1 MSNFMCDNIRVLA
14 LWEGVLKRPI
24 MYIGKK
30 SIYGLRCFITGM
42 RMIDPY
48 AFDLDGFEEW
58 HRTQFAAIKISFEF
72 ALAMSN
78 NDDEKA
84 FELWA
89 EWYTEFKR
97 IENKG
102 VAE

>member
-1 MSNFMCDNIRVLA
+1 MRDMAHTGIRDLA
-14 LWEGVLKRPI
+14 VWEGVLKRPVY
-24 MYIGKK
+24 YIGKK
-30 SIYGLRCFITGM
+30 SIYGLRCLITGM
-42 RMIDPY
+42 RVNDPW

-58 HRTQFAAIKISFEF
+58 HRTQFAASKISFEF

-84 FELWA
+84 FDLWA

-97 IENKG
+97 IANEG
-102 VAE
+102 GTE